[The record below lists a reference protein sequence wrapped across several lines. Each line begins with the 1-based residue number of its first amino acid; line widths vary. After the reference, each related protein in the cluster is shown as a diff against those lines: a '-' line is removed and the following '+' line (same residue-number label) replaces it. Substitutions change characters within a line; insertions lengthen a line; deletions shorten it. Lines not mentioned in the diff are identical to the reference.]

1 MMIFKDKEVE
11 VFEFNGRALF
21 NPYHCGYC
29 LDLTESAVRMAIGKM
44 NSNQVVKLTNSDVKD
59 IDIRKL
65 NNAGENFLTESGIYN
80 LIFKSNK
87 KEAEEFQ
94 DWVSDDVLPAIQKFG
109 GYITPEKIVE
119 YRQNP
124 EVLME
129 MIKELEA
136 KNSNLS
142 IYIEE
147 NRENFEFAEKINGR
161 EGTIS
166 MAEMTI
172 LLFQNGYN
180 TNRTKLF
187 KLFRSDKYL
196 KRLSNGGHTPTKK
209 SKDLGLFRIGYK
221 PIEHKSGI
229 LEMIPVPLVT
239 IAGQKY
245 FFEKLL
251 PKNTEQPL
259 LNNTVQL
266 LLKNAEQLSADK
278 ADKQMSA

>member
-11 VFEFNGRALF
+11 VFEFKGRVLF
-21 NPYHCGYC
+21 NPYHCGDC
-29 LDLTESAVRMAIGKM
+29 LDLTESAVRNHLSKM
-44 NSNQVVKLTNSDVKD
+44 NANQVIKVKNSDVRDK
-59 IDIRKL
+59 DIRKL
-65 NNAGENFLTESGIYN
+65 NNAGENFITESGVYK
-80 LIFKSNK
+80 LIFKSHK

-94 DWVSDDVLPAIQKFG
+94 DWVSDDVLPAIKKFG
-109 GYITPEKIVE
+109 GYITPEKLEE
-119 YRQNP
+119 YHQNP
-124 EVLME
+124 EALIE
-129 MIKELEA
+129 MIKGLEA
-136 KNSNLS
+136 KNSELN

-180 TNRTKLF
+180 TNRTKFF
-187 KLFRSDKYL
+187 KLLRSDKYL

-209 SKDLGLFRIGYK
+209 SKDLGLFRTGYK

-251 PKNTEQPL
+251 PKN
-259 LNNTVQL
+259 
-266 LLKNAEQLSADK
+266 AEQLSADN
-278 ADKQMSA
+278 ADEQMSA

>member
-172 LLFQNGYN
+172 LLIQNGYN
-180 TNRTKLF
+180 TTRSKLF
-187 KLFRSDKYL
+187 ELFRADKYL
-196 KRLSNGGHTPTKK
+196 IRLSNGGHIPTKK
-209 SKDLGLFRIGYK
+209 STDLGLLRIGNK

-229 LEMIPVPLVT
+229 VEIKPVPLVT

-251 PKNTEQPL
+251 PKNAEQPL
-259 LNNTVQL
+259 SNNTVQL
-266 LLKNAEQLSADK
+266 LPKNTELLLSNNADEQLSA
-278 ADKQMSA
+278 